1 MSKLEYRAI
10 QELKYK
16 SGQIDRRTFV
26 RSLLATGVAL
36 PSALSLAGQVAAA
49 TPNAGNVQGHYLPR
63 AEQPGA
69 QDNTAVHRARGQ
81 SIVRFAKAGEKGA
94 GNCRYLQR
102 RIGCNERAHPK
113 SRQSGC
119 IFKLL

>member
-1 MSKLEYRAI
+1 MSKLEYRAL

-49 TPNAGNVQGHYLPR
+49 TPKSGGRFRMGLGHGSTTCLLYTSPSPR
-63 AEQPGA
+63 
-69 QDNTAVHRARGQ
+69 D
-81 SIVRFAKAGEKGA
+81 
-94 GNCRYLQR
+94 
-102 RIGCNERAHPK
+102 
-113 SRQSGC
+113 
-119 IFKLL
+119 

>member
-49 TPNAGNVQGHYLPR
+49 TPKSGGRFRMGLGHGSTTDTLDSATSENHFTLVNGYTFGNHLTEGVILANLSQ
-63 AEQPGA
+63 
-69 QDNTAVHRARGQ
+69 N
-81 SIVRFAKAGEKGA
+81 
-94 GNCRYLQR
+94 
-102 RIGCNERAHPK
+102 
-113 SRQSGC
+113 
-119 IFKLL
+119 